1 MRVTLQSMTEAGG
14 YIYILQN
21 VSLPES
27 RLKIGRTTIHPDSRA
42 SDLSRATGVPTPF
55 TVVWYSE
62 TCDCYLAEKIV
73 HERLAEYR
81 TNPRREFFDL
91 DLPSAILVAEDAVD
105 RAGRAGRRSALSRA
119 LGGVGMIVAALFT
132 AGWKIIVFLLKTVG
146 YTIAFSLKL
155 CLMLC
160 VTLPL
165 ALIAGLFS
173 GLAGKPLK
181 RGRRRRSLW

>member
-73 HERLAEYR
+73 PLTPSQKP
-81 TNPRREFFDL
+81 TNI
-91 DLPSAILVAEDAVD
+91 SHLVQKNPPQQV
-105 RAGRAGRRSALSRA
+105 SS
-119 LGGVGMIVAALFT
+119 
-132 AGWKIIVFLLKTVG
+132 
-146 YTIAFSLKL
+146 
-155 CLMLC
+155 
-160 VTLPL
+160 
-165 ALIAGLFS
+165 
-173 GLAGKPLK
+173 
-181 RGRRRRSLW
+181 

>member
-1 MRVTLQSMTEAGG
+1 VRITLQPMTEAGG

-105 RAGRAGRRSALSRA
+105 RAGRAARRSGSFSVVSAMAKVIASVFS
-119 LGGVGMIVAALFT
+119 GGWQV
-132 AGWKIIVFLLKTVG
+132 IVFFLKVIG
-146 YTIAFSLKL
+146 YTIRLVLKL

-181 RGRRRRSLW
+181 RGRRRRSPW